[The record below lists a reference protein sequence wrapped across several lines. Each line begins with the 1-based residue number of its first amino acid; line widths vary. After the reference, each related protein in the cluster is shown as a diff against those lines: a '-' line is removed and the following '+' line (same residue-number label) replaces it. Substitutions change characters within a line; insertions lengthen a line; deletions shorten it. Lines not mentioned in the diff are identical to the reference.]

1 MLWRKVKELTV
12 VETISIRCECE
23 HFVDKYR
30 FNEPSD
36 IESCFSIVPV
46 YDLKFLAQEPPPFRV
61 SRVFRSTVEECLYN
75 SSGP

>member
-23 HFVDKYR
+23 HFIDKHSL
-30 FNEPSD
+30 NEPSD
-36 IESCFSIVPV
+36 IESRCFLLCLCN
-46 YDLKFLAQEPPPFRV
+46 LKFLAQEPPPFGV
-61 SRVFRSTVEECLYN
+61 SRVFRSTIEECLYN